1 MTQIMKSSLGIFL
14 TLGLIL
20 TSAPSRAFG
29 NVSDLSV
36 RGEQTLES
44 LKDGAP
50 ITTIGWTGKNAVN
63 ILGATSRLEEEQKVM
78 QAGGAE
84 RQSALSPVQ
93 EINPPFASD
102 ETVFFATFIQRT
114 GKASSGVRLR
124 LQGNSG
130 ETITGFG
137 AADTIVDSLAGR
149 LCLLEH
155 GNSWKFSEKV
165 AAPGT
170 WHEIVLVLKQKDGK
184 SWPRFTFA
192 MSRRGRATLN
202 RSRTCRTSKLRA
214 EPKPPPLP
222 TGGSK
227 TSEWMRSWGPSAPG
241 SSKLPK
247 KSFLS

>member
-20 TSAPSRAFG
+20 TSAPSRAFD

-155 GNSWKFSEKV
+155 DNSWKFSEKV

-170 WHEIVLVLKQKDGK
+170 WYEIVLILKQKDGK
-184 SWPRFTFA
+184 SLASLYIRNVSAGQGHFEPVEDLQNIEIAGGAEAAAFA
-192 MSRRGRATLN
+192 NWRIENFRVDAQLGP
-202 RSRTCRTSKLRA
+202 LRA
-214 EPKPPPLP
+214 GVVK
-222 TGGSK
+222 
-227 TSEWMRSWGPSAPG
+227 AP
-241 SSKLPK
+241 
-247 KSFLS
+247 